1 MRSQL
6 TPNPPPTP
14 LSFQTLVFHLPRLV
28 QKHRCV
34 RSYLDLYKFVNEPL
48 KEGMPKSHSRLQR
61 IMGSTAAPA
70 TCAFSF
76 AARSHT
82 RHRWLRAC
90 TVEIIKLE
98 RPSLVPPSVPSIAA
112 STLGCT
118 LLLDEGLAEGSSDL
132 KA

>member
-1 MRSQL
+1 
-6 TPNPPPTP
+6 
-14 LSFQTLVFHLPRLV
+14 
-28 QKHRCV
+28 
-34 RSYLDLYKFVNEPL
+34 
-48 KEGMPKSHSRLQR
+48 MPQSPGPLQR

-90 TVEIIKLE
+90 TVEIIKPE
-98 RPSLVPPSVPSIAA
+98 RPSLAPPSVPSIAA
-112 STLGCT
+112 STLGYT